1 MVRETVDASEAR
13 GKRVVHLHVLPLPSD
28 PTKVAGVVKMDDPDP
43 NHPISFHHSVVME
56 FKVARKLAQKIA
68 NERRADH
75 ILIVD
80 PKNLLRK
87 NGAVRA

>member
-1 MVRETVDASEAR
+1 MVRETIDANEVR

-43 NHPISFHHSVVME
+43 KHPIRFHQGVVMDLE
-56 FKVARKLAQKIA
+56 TARKLAQKVA
-68 NERRADH
+68 SERRADR

-87 NGAVRA
+87 TKTVRT